1 MIVYARNKKRAVSW
15 RTPAARKNFLAKQ
28 TCLRMN
34 EEIRSI
40 TSKEKTSKNEWG
52 SDDSDFLQALCNV
65 YKKISTILFP
75 YLVVNLFKQRYISS
89 INKLSIKTIMVLFK
103 KKMLCICAQSL

>member
-75 YLVVNLFKQRYISS
+75 YLVVNLFKQNTSVLLIS
-89 INKLSIKTIMVLFK
+89 
-103 KKMLCICAQSL
+103 